1 MITTLVWG
9 VGLVLLLEGIVY
21 LAAPSF
27 VDSVLKIVAKMSIQQ
42 RRMLGASMAL
52 AGSSMLFIEKFFSY

>member
-21 LAAPSF
+21 LVVPSL
-27 VDSVLKIVAKMSIQQ
+27 VESVLKIVAKMAIQQ

-52 AGSSMLFIEKFFSY
+52 AGSSILYIVKFFS

>member
-21 LAAPSF
+21 LAAPSL
-27 VDSVLKIVAKMSIQQ
+27 VESVLKIVAKMSIQQ

-52 AGSSMLFIEKFFSY
+52 AGSLMLFIVKFFS

>member
-21 LAAPSF
+21 LAAPSL
-27 VDSVLKIVAKMSIQQ
+27 VEGVLKIVAKMSIQQ

>member
-21 LAAPSF
+21 LAAPS
-27 VDSVLKIVAKMSIQQ
+27 VVESVLKIVAKMSIQQ

-52 AGSSMLFIEKFFSY
+52 AASAMLVIVKFFS

>member
-9 VGLVLLLEGIVY
+9 VGLVVLLEGIVY
-21 LAAPSF
+21 LAAPSL
-27 VDSVLKIVAKMSIQQ
+27 VESVLKIVAKMSIQQ

-52 AGSSMLFIEKFFSY
+52 EGSSMLFIVKFFS

>member
-21 LAAPSF
+21 LAVPSLIE
-27 VDSVLKIVAKMSIQQ
+27 SVLKIVAKTSIHQ
-42 RRMLGASMAL
+42 RRMLGVSMAL
-52 AGSSMLFIEKFFSY
+52 AGLSILYIVNFFS

>member
-21 LAAPSF
+21 LAAPSLVESDF
-27 VDSVLKIVAKMSIQQ
+27 KIVAKMSIQQ
-42 RRMLGASMAL
+42 RSMLGASMAL
-52 AGSSMLFIEKFFSY
+52 AGASMLFIVKFFS

>member
-21 LAAPSF
+21 LAVPSL
-27 VDSVLKIVAKMSIQQ
+27 VESVLKIVAKTSVQQ
-42 RRMLGASMAL
+42 RRMLGASLAL
-52 AGSSMLFIEKFFSY
+52 AGSSMLYLVKFFG

>member
-21 LAAPSF
+21 LAAPSL
-27 VDSVLKIVAKMSIQQ
+27 VESVVKIVAKTSIQQ

-52 AGSSMLFIEKFFSY
+52 AGSSILYVVKFFS

>member
-1 MITTLVWG
+1 MITALVWG

-21 LAAPSF
+21 LAAPSL
-27 VDSVLKIVAKMSIQQ
+27 VESVLKIVAKMSIQQ

-52 AGSSMLFIEKFFSY
+52 AGSSMLFIVKFFS

>member
-21 LAAPSF
+21 LAAPSLI
-27 VDSVLKIVAKMSIQQ
+27 DSVLKIVAKMSIQQ

-52 AGSSMLFIEKFFSY
+52 AGSIILFIVKFFS

>member
-9 VGLVLLLEGIVY
+9 VGLVLVLEGIVY
-21 LAAPSF
+21 LAAPSL
-27 VDSVLKIVAKMSIQQ
+27 VESVLKIAAKMSIQQ

-52 AGSSMLFIEKFFSY
+52 AGSLMLFIVKFFS

>member
-21 LAAPSF
+21 LAAPSL
-27 VDSVLKIVAKMSIQQ
+27 VEGVLKIVAKMSIQQ

-52 AGSSMLFIEKFFSY
+52 AGSSMLFIEKFFS